1 MKKDLTISSIVRRY
15 KKMHPI
21 KYIKLSTGDD
31 ILAQVDMKTLK
42 NGELIV
48 INPQKISLLEQMGY
62 ISMALVKWMPWEDG
76 QRIPINKRH
85 VITVSNCQPIMHDY
99 YHKTE
104 AKIRNY
110 KRTGNAQDDGSV
122 DITGQV
128 IDDSIPSTKNLTNA
142 EVAKTAN
149 KLRKLFKESV
159 EKEEKS
165 KLDEIMDELKD
176 PDKNTIH

>member
-1 MKKDLTISSIVRRY
+1 MRKDLTISSIVGRY
-15 KKMHPI
+15 RKMHPI

-42 NGELIV
+42 NGELVV
-48 INPQKISLLEQMGY
+48 INPQKVSIIEQVGY
-62 ISMALVKWMPWEDG
+62 LSMALVKWMPWEDG

-104 AKIRNY
+104 AKIKNY
-110 KRTGNAQDDGSV
+110 KRTGDPADDGSV

-128 IDDSIPSTKNLTNA
+128 VA
-142 EVAKTAN
+142 EGESQLPQPKPDIAKTAS

-159 EKEEKS
+159 EEEERTR
-165 KLDEIMDELKD
+165 LDELMDELKD
-176 PDKNTIH
+176 KKKNTIH

>member
-1 MKKDLTISSIVRRY
+1 MRKDLTKSSIVRRY
-15 KKMHPI
+15 RKMHPI

-48 INPQKISLLEQMGY
+48 INPQKVSIIEQVGLL
-62 ISMALVKWMPWEDG
+62 SMALVKWMPWEDG

-85 VITVSNCQPIMHDY
+85 VVTVSNCQPIMYDY

-104 AKIRNY
+104 ARIRNY
-110 KRTGNAQDDGSV
+110 KRTGKSSDDGSV

-128 IDDSIPSTKNLTNA
+128 LQDGQSG
-142 EVAKTAN
+142 AKGDNVEISKIAD
-149 KLRKLFKESV
+149 KLRKQFVESI
-159 EKEEKS
+159 EEEERT
-165 KLDEIMDELKD
+165 KLDELMEELKD
-176 PDKNTIH
+176 KKKNTIH